1 MRRCG
6 GGGGDGR
13 PRWRGERAALPTA
26 QPIATVTAT
35 ATGTVAAV
43 PGGSGPPSPRR
54 VVIVVAAAFKPQ
66 LPTRRRR
73 AADPIVAAVRR
84 DVTAVGVSGLDRCHV
99 AIATARAVA
108 VGCAPPPPRMRPLPE
123 LLAMRAVV
131 GRGRAGG
138 GGGQGGGSVGD
149 GGGCAGG
156 TGARGGGLE
165 GSARWLPCR
174 GFFFLLAAPEM
185 PRRAGLP
192 PAYCR
197 WWRRCRP
204 PSARH
209 LEVAVGGR
217 SPRRWRRRPR
227 AGGSSV
233 RRSGTGRGKP
243 VMVIP
248 RYVAAAER
256 SSGRD
261 NGVGGGVRCGRAT
274 GHGRARRAVVFFTFF
289 LTHAPSAPTRTRCAV
304 GKLAGKPPPPSVP
317 RRPCRR

>member
-1 MRRCG
+1 MVAGRTGGVADGAADCDRDSDSDRDG
-6 GGGGDGR
+6 GGGAGGVRAAVAAAGGDSRRRRLQAAAADASPTRRRPDRRGCAPRGHRRRRVRPRPLPRGDRDGTGGGGRVCSPAAAHAAAAGTACHARGRGSRARGRRWR
-13 PRWRGERAALPTA
+13 PRWRQRWGWWRLRGGYWRAGWG
-26 QPIATVTAT
+26 
-35 ATGTVAAV
+35 TGGKRSVAAV
-43 PGGSGPPSPRR
+43 SR
-54 VVIVVAAAFKPQ
+54 
-66 LPTRRRR
+66 
-73 AADPIVAAVRR
+73 
-84 DVTAVGVSGLDRCHV
+84 
-99 AIATARAVA
+99 
-108 VGCAPPPPRMRPLPE
+108 
-123 LLAMRAVV
+123 
-131 GRGRAGG
+131 
-138 GGGQGGGSVGD
+138 
-149 GGGCAGG
+149 
-156 TGARGGGLE
+156 
-165 GSARWLPCR
+165 
-174 GFFFLLAAPEM
+174 FFFLLAAPEM

-261 NGVGGGVRCGRAT
+261 DGVGGGVRCGRAT